1 MIKKVQTNPI
11 YLKLRYFSEDSKILR
26 IFSNVF
32 FVLIYVFLLMIL
44 FNGDIISYDYLL
56 SYKEKTWIFHLLSK
70 WKKMTFLFTLKFCIF
85 MCMCGPNILVAFCVI
100 IKKRDDFWKMKEN
113 LILKPFSPSAPLTAQ
128 QSIEHGTRWAE
139 LHNDSQ

>member
-26 IFSNVF
+26 IFSNVL

-56 SYKEKTWIFHLLSK
+56 SYKEIT
-70 WKKMTFLFTLKFCIF
+70 
-85 MCMCGPNILVAFCVI
+85 
-100 IKKRDDFWKMKEN
+100 
-113 LILKPFSPSAPLTAQ
+113 
-128 QSIEHGTRWAE
+128 
-139 LHNDSQ
+139 